1 MSDNIGASE
10 RLQHAPSPEDP
21 RKPDSPK
28 ELGKVGW
35 KYTLRKTMREF
46 TSDQCTDI
54 AAALVYYSVL
64 SIFPALIALISL
76 LGVFGQGQKSVDTIL
91 QVLGSVAP
99 ADALDTLRGPIE
111 GFVNSP
117 ASGFALVSGIVLAI
131 WSASG
136 YVGAF
141 TRAMN
146 RIYEIDEGRPF
157 WKLKPVQLLV
167 TVIGI
172 VMIFIVVLML
182 VISGPVT
189 EAIGNVIGLGGA
201 VQTVWEIAK
210 WPVIA
215 LILVVMVAIL
225 YYATPNVKQP
235 KFRWMSIGALVALLV
250 LVVASVLFGL
260 YVTNF
265 SNYAKNY
272 GALAGVVIFL
282 LWLWIANLA
291 LLFGAELDA
300 EIERGRELR
309 GGIAAEDDIQLPP
322 RDVKKSAKNADKE
335 EKVVADGRRIRE
347 DAERSGGGD
356 KDRDKSGEKSRNA
369 DRDAAGKDGAG
380 KDDGG
385 KDGARKDGA
394 EGQRVGRHEAAVRAS
409 ER

>member
-1 MSDNIGASE
+1 MSDNIGAAE
-10 RLQHAPSPEDP
+10 RLQNAPSPEDP
-21 RKPDSPK
+21 RKPDTLK
-28 ELGKVGW
+28 EMGASGW
-35 KYTLRKTMREF
+35 KYTLRKTLREF

-54 AAALVYYSVL
+54 AAALTYYSVL

-76 LGVFGQGQKSVDTIL
+76 LGVFGQGQASVDAL
-91 QVLGSVAP
+91 MGVLGSVAP
-99 ADALDTLRGPIE
+99 ADALDVLRGPIE

-117 ASGFALVSGIVLAI
+117 ASGFALISGIVLAI

-157 WKLKPVQLLV
+157 WKLKPMQLLV

-172 VMIFIVVLML
+172 VMILIVVLML

-189 EAIGNVIGLGGA
+189 EAIGNAIGLGST
-201 VQTVWEIAK
+201 VQTVWDIAK

-215 LILVVMVAIL
+215 LILVLMVAIL

-235 KFRWMSIGALVALLV
+235 KFRWMSVGALVALVV

-300 EIERGRELR
+300 ELERGRQLR
-309 GGIAAEDDIQLPP
+309 GGIAAEEDIQLPP
-322 RDVKKSAKNADKE
+322 RDAKKSAKNADKE
-335 EKVVADGRRIRE
+335 EKDIAEGRKIRE
-347 DAERSGGGD
+347 EAARNSGDGESGGGKNGD
-356 KDRDKSGEKSRNA
+356 
-369 DRDAAGKDGAG
+369 
-380 KDDGG
+380 
-385 KDGARKDGA
+385 
-394 EGQRVGRHEAAVRAS
+394 GQRIGRHEAAIRANK
-409 ER
+409 RD